1 MGQDPSLHYFGRN
14 KASLCETDS
23 PDTGEV
29 ALAPERERCP
39 EGAEGENFAIARN
52 ISGSRT
58 VLSPTACGR
67 SPSGPDPSVAGATS
81 PHTVGSHPRRGGQ
94 GETVGADSISARKA
108 CHCRRR
114 PRATNGRPYTCN
126 KARMQFFDSLNRR
139 TPRGIHHTSIC
150 GATGKKKGSA
160 RRRLRKVN
168 VQMQA
173 EMG

>member
-1 MGQDPSLHYFGRN
+1 MAAPTYIQRVEKPPSARQ
-14 KASLCETDS
+14 T
-23 PDTGEV
+23 PPIWGEV
-29 ALAPERERCP
+29 ALAPEGDRCP
-39 EGAEGENFAIARN
+39 EGAEGENLAIARN

-81 PHTVGSHPRRGGQ
+81 PHTVGSHPRREGQ
-94 GETVGADSISARKA
+94 GETAGADSISARKA

-126 KARMQFFDSLNRR
+126 KARMQFFDSLNLR

-150 GATGKKKGSA
+150 GAAGKKKGAA

-168 VQMQA
+168 V
-173 EMG
+173 